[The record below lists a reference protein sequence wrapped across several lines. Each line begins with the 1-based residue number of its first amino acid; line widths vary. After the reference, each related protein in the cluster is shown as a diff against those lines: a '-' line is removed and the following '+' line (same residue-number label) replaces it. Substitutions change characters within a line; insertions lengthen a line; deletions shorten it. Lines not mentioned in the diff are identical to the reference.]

1 MRRLRK
7 AKADSSVRSMT
18 VWVARCE
25 EEKAGRRLSAP
36 LHGEQAIRMR
46 SEFSSNHLSTA
57 IDAAVDRTLAGQPL
71 SRDGAVDLALHASL
85 PELLAAATVLR
96 AHGKSTTVTFSKKV
110 FIPLTTL
117 CRDYCGYCTFRKDP
131 GQPGAHFMTP
141 DEVLAL
147 AEQGRRAGC
156 KEALFSLGDQP
167 ERIFPE
173 AREFLREQGFTRTLD
188 YLAAMCELV
197 LDRTGL
203 LPHANPGV
211 MDRPALERLKN
222 SNASVG
228 LMLESVSTRL
238 MRGDL
243 PHAKAPDK
251 VPALRLRTME
261 EAGKLSI
268 AFTTGILI
276 GIGETLGE
284 RIDSLFAIRAMHE
297 KYGHIQEVIVQNF
310 RAKAEIPM
318 ANHPEPSLDEM
329 LRTIAVARLILGPYM
344 NVQAPPNLSYADFP
358 RLLEAGIND
367 WGGISPVTKDFI
379 NPEAAWPQI
388 RKLEAETNGRGFAL
402 RERLALYPEF
412 TLREQFQSAP
422 VRARL
427 AALASGEG
435 FALADAE
442 IVRRS
447 SSDRFGTTGLA

>member
-1 MRRLRK
+1 MSTSPQIKNTCLPE
-7 AKADSSVRSMT
+7 RSEGSQRYDLLKT
-18 VWVARCE
+18 DPLDRAAAVE
-25 EEKAGRRLSAP
+25 LLQHTPLDELLSA
-36 LHGEQAIRMR
+36 A
-46 SEFSSNHLSTA
+46 S
-57 IDAAVDRTLAGQPL
+57 
-71 SRDGAVDLALHASL
+71 ALR
-85 PELLAAATVLR
+85 ER
-96 AHGKSTTVTFSKKV
+96 GKGTTITFSKKV

-141 DEVLAL
+141 DEVLAV

-173 AREFLREQGFTRTLD
+173 ARDFLQKQGFTRTLD

-203 LPHANPGV
+203 LPHSNPGV
-211 MDRPALERLKN
+211 MDAAILARLKN

-228 LMLESVSTRL
+228 LMLETVSTRL

-251 VPALRLRTME
+251 VPALRLRSME

-276 GIGETLGE
+276 GIGETIEE
-284 RIDSLFAIRAMHE
+284 RIDSLLAIRAMHE
-297 KYGHIQEVIVQNF
+297 KYGHIQEVIIQNF
-310 RAKAEIPM
+310 RAKADIPM
-318 ANHPEPSLDEM
+318 AHHIEPTMDDM
-329 LRTIAVARLILGPYM
+329 LRTIAVARLILGPEM
-344 NVQAPPNLSYADFP
+344 NIQAPPNLSYSDFP
-358 RLLEAGIND
+358 RLLDAGIND
-367 WGGISPVTKDFI
+367 WGGISPVTKDHI

-388 RKLEAETNGRGFAL
+388 AKLEAETNARGFVL

-412 TLREQFQSAP
+412 LDREGFVSANVKPHLDRLRGAP
-422 VRARL
+422 ELVRAPRK
-427 AALASGEG
+427 LAS
-435 FALADAE
+435 
-442 IVRRS
+442 
-447 SSDRFGTTGLA
+447 

>member
-1 MRRLRK
+1 
-7 AKADSSVRSMT
+7 
-18 VWVARCE
+18 
-25 EEKAGRRLSAP
+25 
-36 LHGEQAIRMR
+36 MR
-46 SEFSSNHLSTA
+46 SGLREQHALDDLLAQGRETSQLNR
-57 IDAAVDRTLAGQPL
+57 DAAFRIALEAPIDQL
-71 SRDGAVDLALHASL
+71 LHAASD
-85 PELLAAATVLR
+85 LR
-96 AHGKSTTVTFSKKV
+96 ARGKGTVVSFSKKI

-117 CRDYCGYCTFRKDP
+117 CRDYCSYCTFRKDP

-147 AEQGRRAGC
+147 AEQGRAAGC

-167 ERIFPE
+167 ERILPE
-173 AREFLREQGFTRTLD
+173 ARDFLRRLGFSRTLD
-188 YLAAMCELV
+188 YVAAMSRLV
-197 LDRTGL
+197 LECTGL

-211 MDRPALERLKN
+211 MDRPALERFQD

-228 LMLESVSTRL
+228 LMLETVSVRL
-238 MRGDL
+238 MRDGL

-251 VPALRLRTME
+251 VPVLRLRTME

-276 GIGETLGE
+276 GIGETLEE
-284 RIDSLFAIRAMHE
+284 RIDSLFAIRALHE

-310 RAKAEIPM
+310 RAKSDIPM
-318 ANHPEPSLDEM
+318 AAHPEPSLDDM
-329 LRTIAVARLILGPYM
+329 LRTLAIARLILGPDM

-388 RKLEAETNGRGFAL
+388 AKLRAETEARGFTL

-412 TLREQFQSAP
+412 ISREGFLSP
-422 VRARL
+422 NVRNRLERL
-427 AALASGEG
+427 ADTDGYA
-435 FALADAE
+435 
-442 IVRRS
+442 
-447 SSDRFGTTGLA
+447 T

>member
-1 MRRLRK
+1 MTTSLRT
-7 AKADSSVRSMT
+7 ADPITR
-18 VWVARCE
+18 
-25 EEKAGRRLSAP
+25 EKALCLAVGAP
-36 LHGEQAIRMR
+36 LE
-46 SEFSSNHLSTA
+46 
-57 IDAAVDRTLAGQPL
+57 
-71 SRDGAVDLALHASL
+71 
-85 PELLAAATVLR
+85 ELLGAASELQAQ
-96 AHGKSTTVTFSKKV
+96 GKGTTVTFSKKV

-117 CRDYCGYCTFRKDP
+117 CRDYCSYCTFRKDP

-147 AEQGRRAGC
+147 AEQGRQAGC

-173 AREFLREQGFTRTLD
+173 AREFLKQQGFSRTLD
-188 YLAAMCELV
+188 YVAAMSELV
-197 LDRTGL
+197 LEETGL

-211 MDRPALERLKN
+211 MDRAALERLKD

-228 LMLESVSTRL
+228 LMLENVSVRL
-238 MRGDL
+238 MRDGW

-276 GIGETLGE
+276 GIGETIEE
-284 RIDSLFAIRAMHE
+284 RIDSLLAIRALQE

-310 RAKAEIPM
+310 RAKQDIPM
-318 ANHPEPSLDEM
+318 FAHPEPSLEDL
-329 LRTIAVARLILGPYM
+329 LRTVAIARIILGPQM
-344 NVQAPPNLSYADFP
+344 NLQAPPNLSYGDFP

-388 RKLEAETNGRGFAL
+388 ARLEQETSARGFTL

-412 TLREQFQSAP
+412 VGRENFLAAR
-422 VRARL
+422 VRARVNQMVD
-427 AALASGEG
+427 AEG
-435 FALADAE
+435 FP
-442 IVRRS
+442 R
-447 SSDRFGTTGLA
+447 